1 MPQRRLNRALVE
13 TSLEVKCL
21 FLFGVFLVLVI
32 AVSVLLYWRVTGEV
46 VTRQNPDTARLL
58 VDQVMLTKHYA
69 AMEPNKDFVDY
80 LTGVIKSRS
89 TSGQIREAIG
99 RCRPSL

>member
-80 LTGVIKSRS
+80 LNGVIKSRS
-89 TSGQIREAIG
+89 
-99 RCRPSL
+99 